1 LSTSWLRRELA
12 QSSDVC
18 TDDGDPILSVILPDG
33 RVERIYCPDSDEYR
47 VSADVVEKAAGLGAT
62 IVAYS
67 SNWCEA
73 TIEGKDYAKVRGL
86 SVLPFAGL
94 FGYMKRKGVTFT
106 R

>member
-1 LSTSWLRRELA
+1 LSTSWLRGELA
-12 QSSDVC
+12 QSSDAR
-18 TDDGDPILSVILPDG
+18 TDGGDPILSIVLPNG
-33 RVERIYCPDSDEYR
+33 REERIYCPDSDEYR

-67 SNWCEA
+67 SQWCEA
-73 TIEGKDYAKVRGL
+73 TIEGKEHARARGI
-86 SVLPFAGL
+86 SIFPFAGL

>member
-1 LSTSWLRRELA
+1 MNWPKAAMRARMAAIGSRASRPNRQE
-12 QSSDVC
+12 
-18 TDDGDPILSVILPDG
+18 
-33 RVERIYCPDSDEYR
+33 ERIDCPDSDEYR

-67 SNWCEA
+67 SSWCEA
-73 TIEGKDYAKVRGL
+73 TVEGKDHARARGI

-94 FGYMKRKGVTFT
+94 FGYMNRKGVTFT

>member
-1 LSTSWLRRELA
+1 MSTGWLRRELA
-12 QSSDVC
+12 LSDARI
-18 TDDGDPILSVILPDG
+18 DSGDPILSVILPNG
-33 RVERIYCPDSDEYR
+33 REERIYCPESDEYR
-47 VSADVVEKAAGLGAT
+47 LSADVVEKAAGLGAT

-73 TIEGKDYAKVRGL
+73 TVEGKDHARARGV

-94 FGYMKRKGVTFT
+94 FAYIKSKGVTFT

>member
-1 LSTSWLRRELA
+1 MSTSWLRRELT
-12 QSSDVC
+12 QSSDAR
-18 TDDGDPILSVILPDG
+18 TDDGDPILSVILPTG
-33 RVERIYCPDSDEYR
+33 REERIYCPDSDEYR

-67 SNWCEA
+67 SHWCEA
-73 TIEGKDYAKVRGL
+73 TVEGKDHAKARGI
-86 SVLPFAGL
+86 SILPFAGL

>member
-1 LSTSWLRRELA
+1 MSTSWLRRELA
-12 QSSDVC
+12 QSSDAR
-18 TDDGDPILSVILPDG
+18 TDSGDPILTIILPNA
-33 RVERIYCPDSDEYR
+33 REERIYCPDSDEYR

-73 TIEGKDYAKVRGL
+73 TVEGKDHAKVRGIN
-86 SVLPFAGL
+86 VMPYAGL
-94 FGYMKRKGVTFT
+94 FGYMKRRGVTFE